1 MRVLWLAS
9 WYPDEYQK
17 ENGDFVQRHAEAAA
31 TLLPIDVIHVVQAG
45 SNVNTNKYETIN
57 KTATLREFIYSFK
70 YRKTGITFIDK
81 FRYNIKYQLFYMRLL
96 DNYIREYGIPEL
108 IHIHAPMKSGIIG
121 RKAAKFW
128 KIPYIVSEHSSMYDI
143 RANDTYAKRSIYF
156 RKQVKKVLRDA
167 DAIINVSWAMNQKI
181 ASLFSVKKLLVIRN
195 VVDTAL
201 FNYYPNNENE
211 KFKWLHVSSL
221 YPLKNVEKIIEAFSK
236 IPPEIVNWELQII
249 GEQYQSI
256 HTLVYQKAL
265 SHKVIFLGKLPHSE
279 VATYMQQSSAFIMFS
294 KHENFPCVVVEALC
308 CGLPIVASDVGGI
321 KEAVNISNG
330 ILVENENVEQLKDAI
345 ITCMNN
351 YQLYNRG
358 SIAANAKKLYSIPTI
373 ANEFVTAY
381 RKIIS

>member
-17 ENGDFVQRHAEAAA
+17 ENGDFIQRHAEAAA

-45 SNVNTNKYETIN
+45 SNVNTIKYETIN
-57 KTATLREFIYSFK
+57 KTTTLREFIYSFK

-81 FRYNIKYQLFYMRLL
+81 LRYNIKYQLFYMKLL

-108 IHIHAPMKSGIIG
+108 IHIHAPIKSGIIG

-128 KIPYIVSEHSSMYDI
+128 KIPYIVSEHSSMYDS
-143 RANDTYAKRSIYF
+143 RARDTYAKRSIYF
-156 RKQVKKVLRDA
+156 RKQLKKVLKDA
-167 DAIINVSWAMNQKI
+167 DAIINVSAAMNQQI

-201 FNYYPNNENE
+201 FNYFPNNANE

-249 GEQYQSI
+249 GDQYQSV

-265 SHKVIFLGKLPHSE
+265 SNKVIFLGKLPHSE
-279 VATYMQQSSAFIMFS
+279 VADYMQQASAFIMFS

-330 ILVENENVEQLKDAI
+330 ILVENDNVEQLKNAI

-351 YQLYNRG
+351 YQLYNRA
-358 SIAANAKKLYSIPTI
+358 SIAANAKELYSIPTI
-373 ANEFVTAY
+373 ANEFVMAY